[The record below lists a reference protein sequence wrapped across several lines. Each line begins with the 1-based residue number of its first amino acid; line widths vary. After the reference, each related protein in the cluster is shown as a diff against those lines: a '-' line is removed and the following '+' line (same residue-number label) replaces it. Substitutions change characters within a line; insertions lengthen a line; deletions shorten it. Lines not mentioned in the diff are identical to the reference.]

1 MSRSRVLYLIRHGAT
16 EANTRRPYVLQ
27 GRRTDLPLSEIGLRQ
42 AEAVGRALE
51 DRAIDHVVS
60 SPLRRARQTAEVL
73 AEPHGVSV
81 QLMDDLTECDVGRWE
96 GLSWEDVRRQDGP
109 YLDTFE
115 ADPGTV
121 PYADGESFQ
130 QVQDRAVPAVERLI
144 RDQPTGNLVIVT
156 HNVVARVIVAHVC
169 GVPIAKA
176 RTIRLDNGGITIVS
190 IADGTENLLTLNS
203 VLHLD
208 GLLEDF

>member
-1 MSRSRVLYLIRHGAT
+1 MSRPRLLYLIRHAAT

-27 GRRTDLPLSEIGLRQ
+27 GQRTDQPLSEIGRRQ
-42 AEAVGRALE
+42 AEAVRRALE
-51 DRAIDHVVS
+51 DRAIDHVFS

-73 AEPHGVSV
+73 AEPHGVPI
-81 QLMDDLTECDVGRWE
+81 QLADDLTECDVGRWE
-96 GLSWEDVRRQDGP
+96 GLSWEEVRRQDGP

-121 PYADGESFQ
+121 PYSDGESFQ
-130 QVQDRAVPAVERLI
+130 QVQTRAVPSIQRMI
-144 RDQPTGNLVIVT
+144 RDNPQGNLVVVT
-156 HNVVARVIVAHVC
+156 HNVVARVIVAHVF

-176 RTIRLDNGGITIVS
+176 RTIRLDNAGITIVS
-190 IADGTENLLTLNS
+190 IADGKEKLVTLNS

-208 GLLEDF
+208 GLLEDL

>member
-1 MSRSRVLYLIRHGAT
+1 MSRTRLLYLIRHGAT

-27 GRRTDLPLSEIGLRQ
+27 GQRTDLPLSEIGRRQ
-42 AEAVGRALE
+42 AEAVRTALR
-51 DRAIDHVVS
+51 DRAIDHVFS
-60 SPLRRARQTAEVL
+60 SPLRRARQTADLL
-73 AEPHGVSV
+73 AEPHGVPV
-81 QLMDDLTECDVGRWE
+81 QLMDELTECDVGRWE
-96 GLSWEDVRRQDGP
+96 GLSWDEVRRQDGP

-130 QVQDRAVPAVERLI
+130 QVQDRAVPAIQRLV
-144 RDQPTGNLVIVT
+144 REHPEGNMLVVT
-156 HNVVARVIVAHVC
+156 HNVVARVIVARVT
-169 GVPIAKA
+169 GTAIAKA
-176 RTIRLDNGGITIVS
+176 RTIRLDNAGITILS
-190 IADGTENLLTLNS
+190 IADGTEKLLTLNS

>member
-1 MSRSRVLYLIRHGAT
+1 MSRPRLLYLIRHGAT

-27 GRRTDLPLSEIGLRQ
+27 GRRTDLPLSEIGRRQ
-42 AEAVGRALE
+42 ADAARRALE
-51 DRAIDHVVS
+51 ARAINHVYS
-60 SPLRRARQTAEVL
+60 SPLLRARQTAELL
-73 AEPHGVSV
+73 AQPHGLPVSLV
-81 QLMDDLTECDVGRWE
+81 DQLTECDVGRWE
-96 GLSWEDVRRQDGP
+96 GLSWAEVRQQDGP

-130 QVQDRAVPAVERLI
+130 QVHDRAIPALQRLI
-144 RDQPTGNLVIVT
+144 RTQPAGNLIVVT
-156 HNVVARVIVAHVC
+156 HNVVARVIVAHVT
-169 GVPIAKA
+169 GIAIAKA
-176 RTIRLDNGGITIVS
+176 RSIRLDNAGITI
-190 IADGTENLLTLNS
+190 IAITESSEKLLTLNS